1 MSIDNNPLKQYFR
14 RPAIYLKLPSGG
26 KDYKPGVLD
35 MPESGELPVFP
46 MTAIDEITSKTP
58 DALFNGVAVVEVI
71 KSCIPAILDPW
82 SISNVDLDAVLIAI
96 KSAANGNELE
106 IDSECPKCKEV
117 SKFGV
122 NLVGLLSSLKAGDY
136 SQELPVNDLLIK
148 FRPLTYREVNQA
160 SLSQFEL
167 QRMFNVINSIE
178 DYDEKNEKTK
188 EALKTIT
195 DITMEILSLTIEYIK
210 TPTSFVDSNE
220 YILDYLRNC
229 DKNAYEKIKVHNA
242 TLKEQ
247 TEIKPLQIKCIS
259 CSHEYQQPFSLNSS
273 DFFG

>member
-35 MPESGELPVFP
+35 MPDSGELPVFP

-96 KSAANGNELE
+96 KSASNGNELE

-148 FRPLTYREVNQA
+148 FRPLTYKEVNQA
-160 SLSQFEL
+160 SLSQFDL
-167 QRMFNVINSIE
+167 QRMFNVINAME

-188 EALKTIT
+188 EALKAIT
-195 DITMEILSLTIEYIK
+195 DITMTILSLTIEYIK
-210 TPTSFVDSNE
+210 TPNSFVDSNE

-229 DKNAYEKIKVHNA
+229 DKNVYEKIKVHNA

-259 CSHEYQQPFSLNSS
+259 CSYEYQQPFSLNSS